1 MDRALARF
9 LPPDSPPER
18 IICCLGVVS
27 DTHMPERCPAL
38 PDALFDILRGVDVVL
53 HAGDVGAL
61 WVLDRLSAVA
71 PVVAVHGN
79 DDTEEAQRELPY
91 QQVVAVAGQRV
102 LLCHSHYPDEAE
114 ELASRRDDAWG
125 PKLDRRAAVGRSAGA
140 AVVVFGHTH
149 IPMAVRHRGVL
160 LVNPGALAAG
170 SPIGRQ
176 RVRTVALLFVRDD
189 GTPVVAHVDLAA
201 PERPFVPRVDWEAG
215 YRAALDGVNASIL
228 SPALAAKWGHLE
240 PYARA
245 LTPAQRRALL
255 LPLAYRCWND
265 ERQVITSADLLAAVR
280 QDASIPE
287 DSRRTIEAILLR
299 DDTGEKG

>member
-1 MDRALARF
+1 MDRPLTRF
-9 LPPDSPPER
+9 LPLDVPPER
-18 IICCLGVVS
+18 IVCCLGVVS

-38 PDALFDILRGVDVVL
+38 PDTLFDVLRGVDLVL
-53 HAGDVGAL
+53 HAGDVGEL

-79 DDTEEAQRELPY
+79 DDTAEAQRELPY
-91 QQVVAVAGQRV
+91 QQVVAVAGRRV
-102 LLCHSHYPDEAE
+102 LLCHSHYPDEVE
-114 ELASRRDDAWG
+114 EQASRRDDAWG
-125 PKLDRRAAVGRSAGA
+125 PKLDRRADLGRRAGA

-160 LVNPGALAAG
+160 LVNPSALAAG
-170 SPIGRQ
+170 SPVGRQ
-176 RVRTVALLFVRDD
+176 RLRTVVLLFVRDD
-189 GTPVVAHVDLAA
+189 GAPVVAHVDLAS
-201 PERPFVPRVDWEAG
+201 PERPFEPRVDWDAG

-228 SPALAAKWGHLE
+228 SPALAAKWGYLE

-245 LTPAQRRALL
+245 LTLAQRRALL